1 MVKILTSLH
10 RPLVATILS
19 FLCLSGYAAE
29 QKILRYPNYEMRPRA
44 LALDTYVIAGMNDDF
59 NKSNGCNIINTG
71 FIVTKNGV
79 LVINSGPSK
88 LYGAQQR
95 KAIEAI
101 TAAPIRFVL
110 NLNLHP
116 DYFFGN
122 QSYSDIPI
130 GATAKTIA
138 GMTRE
143 GNAYADNLYHICGDW
158 MAGTESKPASQLLN
172 PDRNELS
179 QLNDAEHQFK
189 LVELNGHTASDLIL
203 IDTKARTAFVGG
215 LVFSHRIVTTP
226 HANIKEWLAS
236 LNQLAKIIED
246 NQINVIVPSHGDVE
260 FGMRGITET
269 HDYLVWLDSLLRKS
283 AESGLDLNE
292 VMRTQIPS
300 QFQDF
305 AALKPEFLRNVIQLY
320 PQYER
325 SVFSK

>member
-1 MVKILTSLH
+1 MVKILTPLYKLIVTVFLAFLSL
-10 RPLVATILS
+10 P
-19 FLCLSGYAAE
+19 GYTADKKTLHYPKYEIEPRVIAA
-29 QKILRYPNYEMRPRA
+29 
-44 LALDTYVIAGMNDDF
+44 DTYVIAGENDDF

-71 FIVTKNGV
+71 FIVTNNGV

-88 LYGAQQR
+88 LYGTQQR
-95 KAIEAI
+95 MAIEAI
-101 TAAPIRFVL
+101 TAKPIRFVL

-158 MAGTESKPASQLLN
+158 MAGTESKPASQSIN
-172 PDRNELS
+172 PAGNELS
-179 QLNDAEHQFK
+179 KFNDAEHQFK
-189 LVELNGHTASDLIL
+189 LIELNGHTSSDLVL
-203 IDTKARTAFVGG
+203 IDTKARIAFVGG

-236 LNQLAKIIED
+236 LNQLTKIIDD
-246 NQINVIVPSHGDVE
+246 NQINVIVPSHGDIE

-269 HDYLVWLDSLLRKS
+269 RNYLVWLDTLLLKS

-292 VMRTQIPS
+292 VIKTPIPS

-325 SVFSK
+325 NVFSK